1 VVWQQDVRVIVML
14 TAEKEG
20 GQLKAHNYW
29 DSKRYGPFRLQ
40 LLSERRASLEPS
52 RIHHHYD
59 SRPGIGRRRST
70 NPQPGRPT
78 PSHQNSNA
86 STSSSTESP
95 YVTVR
100 RFTLSH
106 SEEPFTRMRE
116 ITQLQYANWPDF
128 GAPAHPTHL
137 LGLVEQCDA
146 VVRAS
151 SGSSTGSSP
160 VSADARPV
168 LVHCSAGCGRT
179 GTFCTVDSVIDMLKR
194 QKREGHGYI
203 TSPRSTRHPTPMDI
217 DQKSRTGSFTF
228 SAAPPPGSMSFP
240 MRPDNGNWIND
251 EGIDLIEKTVQ
262 DFRQQRL
269 SMVQSLRQY
278 VLCYESILEWLCEQT
293 PKSA

>member
-1 VVWQQDVRVIVML
+1 VWQQDVRVIVML

-29 DSKRYGPFRLQ
+29 DGKRYGPFRVQ

-52 RIHHHYD
+52 RIHHHHE
-59 SRPGIGRRRST
+59 SRPGLGRRRST
-70 NPQPGRPT
+70 NPQSGRPT
-78 PSHQNSNA
+78 PSHQNSTDSTASNA
-86 STSSSTESP
+86 DSP

-106 SEEPFTRMRE
+106 SEEPFARMRE
-116 ITQLQYANWPDF
+116 ITQLQYSGWPDF

-151 SGSSTGSSP
+151 SGSSSGLRPESP
-160 VSADARPV
+160 DARPV
-168 LVHCSAGCGRT
+168 IVHCSAGCGRT

-194 QKREGHGYI
+194 QKREGRAYPA
-203 TSPRSTRHPTPMDI
+203 SPRNTRQTTPMDI
-217 DQKSRTGSFTF
+217 DYKSRSGSFTF
-228 SAAPPPGSMSFP
+228 SPIASFSVP
-240 MRPDNGNWIND
+240 TGPESGNWIND
-251 EGIDLIEKTVQ
+251 ESIDLIEKTVQ
-262 DFRQQRL
+262 DFRKQRL

-278 VLCYESILEWLCEQT
+278 VLCYESVLEWLCEQT